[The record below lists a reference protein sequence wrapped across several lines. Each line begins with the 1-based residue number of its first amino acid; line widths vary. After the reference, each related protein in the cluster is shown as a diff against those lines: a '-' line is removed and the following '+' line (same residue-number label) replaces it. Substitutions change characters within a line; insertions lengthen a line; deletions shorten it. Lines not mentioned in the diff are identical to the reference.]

1 MTDKKQ
7 ILIVEDDVDLVEML
21 SAYFRVQGY
30 DVKTASWGEDAV
42 KLALDIIPDLVL
54 LDIRLPDIDGFEVCR
69 RLRKTRRAQNIP
81 VIFLT
86 EKRERG
92 DRLSGLEL
100 GAVDYITKPFDV
112 QELRLRVRN
121 VLRRSNFQTM
131 MNPITGL
138 PEGLPVREK
147 LEDMLQ
153 TADWGIVLAGVR
165 NLSAFRDKYGFV
177 ASDDVARAVGLML
190 TKTVH
195 EGQENEIDKEFIGHV
210 DAADFLI
217 ITTADRADRLAR
229 KCETKLSPSIQYFYP
244 AIDRE
249 TLIKKSNS
257 ELLTVNVTSL
267 SANNGVV
274 STFEDLRRVL
284 SIR

>member
-30 DVKTASWGEDAV
+30 EVKTASWGKDAV
-42 KLALDIIPDLVL
+42 KLAREIVPDLAL

-69 RLRKTRRAQNIP
+69 QLRQTRRTQDLP

-121 VLRRSNFQTM
+121 VLRRSSFQTM

-138 PEGLPVREK
+138 PEGVPVREK

-153 TADWGIVLAGVR
+153 TADWGIVLAGIR
-165 NLSAFRDKYGFV
+165 NLGPFRDQYGFV
-177 ASDDVARAVGLML
+177 ASDDVARAVSLML
-190 TKTVH
+190 VKTVH
-195 EGQENEIDKEFIGHV
+195 EGQEEDEKDFIGHV

-217 ITTADRADRLAR
+217 ITTAERADRIAR
-229 KCETKLSPSIQYFYP
+229 KCETKLGPSIQYFYP
-244 AIDRE
+244 AVDRE
-249 TLIKKSNS
+249 TIIRKPENERLSVS
-257 ELLTVNVTSL
+257 VTSL
-267 SANNGVV
+267 SANNG
-274 STFEDLRRVL
+274 SITTFDDLRRIL